1 MHVEAHRGEVDGR
14 WQGVTYF
21 EAPEYSS
28 VFTTINHLYM
38 YDEDEDIEQIRQKI
52 GIIRAITDQQQ
63 QAAHGKNSKRTVW
76 RKFEQD
82 LRSNLER
89 EEQVLGQHGGGGSSG
104 STGLGGCSSD
114 YILYEGN
121 FQLH

>member
-63 QAAHGKNSKRTVW
+63 AARTKSKKTVW

-89 EEQVLGQHGGGGSSG
+89 EEQVLGQHGGGSSG
-104 STGLGGCSSD
+104 SGLGGCSSD
-114 YILYEGN
+114 YILDEGN